1 MLKAFREVLRG
12 NLLIFT
18 IGDVLR
24 HLSMFITFP
33 YFSLYI
39 QALGG
44 NAVEIGLVNSL
55 RPVAALFVYP
65 IAGFLAD
72 RYNRVHIIVLA
83 GCLSAVLYVVFVT
96 ATDWRLLAAG
106 NLLMGFIV
114 FQFPAMNA
122 LMADSL
128 PAQHRGVG
136 YSLWIAIPSA
146 VGIASPYIGGYL
158 ITLLG
163 VVQAMRVLYVFTV
176 VATIGITALNWKF
189 LHDPTSKRSG
199 GMADTG
205 TLRILYESYREV
217 FQVLRWLPHRLK
229 AYTLMLI
236 LSFFVN
242 NLVAPYWIVYGL
254 EQLGLSELQ
263 WGTLLLIAAI
273 VNVALLIPAGLIIDR
288 CDVQRVLTVAQALSL
303 APIFLFPFASSF
315 LETILL
321 FVIMTATNA
330 FLISGAPSLMAQAV
344 PQEQRGRVMAALGQ
358 GMLFINT
365 RGGSGGPGMGTF
377 LTIPSILG
385 ALLGGILYDTNPMY
399 PWIVFAL
406 VMGINT
412 VVTAVFLSAD
422 VQTSVP
428 RS

>member
-1 MLKAFREVLRG
+1 MLKLFRDVLRG

-18 IGDVLR
+18 LGDVLR
-24 HLSMFITFP
+24 QLSMFITFP

-44 NAVEIGLVNSL
+44 TVVDIGLVNSL

-65 IAGFLAD
+65 VAGYLAD
-72 RYNRVHIIVLA
+72 RYNRVHIIVGS
-83 GCLSAVLYVVFVT
+83 GCLSAILYVVFVA
-96 ATDWRLLAAG
+96 ATDWRLLAVG

-128 PAQHRGVG
+128 PAHQRGVG
-136 YSLWIAIPSA
+136 YSLWVAIPSA
-146 VGIASPYIGGYL
+146 VGIASPYLGGYL
-158 ITLLG
+158 ITILG
-163 VVQAMRVLYVFTV
+163 VVQAMRVLYVLTV
-176 VATIGITALNWKF
+176 VATIGIAAMNW
-189 LHDPTSKRSG
+189 TSLTTSTLGRRG
-199 GMADTG
+199 GTREKGA
-205 TLRILYESYREV
+205 LRILLKSYRDV
-217 FQVLRWLPHRLK
+217 FEVLRWLPRRLK
-229 AYTLMLI
+229 AYTLMLT

-263 WGTLLLIAAI
+263 WGALLLIVAI

-288 CDVQRVLTVAQALSL
+288 FDVQRVLTVAQALSFV
-303 APIFLFPFASSF
+303 PIFLFPFTQSF
-315 LETILL
+315 PETILL
-321 FVIMTATNA
+321 FVVMTAANA
-330 FLISGAPSLMAQAV
+330 FLIAGAPSLMAQAV
-344 PQEQRGRVMAALGQ
+344 PQEKRGRVMAALGQ

-365 RGGSGGPGMGTF
+365 RGGTGGPGMGAI

-385 ALLGGILYDTNPMY
+385 ALLGGILYNVNPVL
-399 PWIVFAL
+399 PWMLFAL

-412 VVTAVFLSAD
+412 VVTVVFLSAD
-422 VQTSVP
+422 APS
-428 RS
+428 